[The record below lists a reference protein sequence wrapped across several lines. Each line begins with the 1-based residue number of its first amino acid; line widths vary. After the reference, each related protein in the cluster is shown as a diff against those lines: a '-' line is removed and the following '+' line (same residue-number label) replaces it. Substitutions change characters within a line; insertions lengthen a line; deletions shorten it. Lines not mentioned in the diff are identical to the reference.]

1 MNEAKL
7 QESTASTV
15 KHSSKNQDYRLKFN
29 LAGKIQAGHVIDGKW
44 YPKGSS
50 YQSPTHA
57 VGKPQ
62 TGWFHRNVYI
72 RPFNK
77 AAFEA
82 LQEKIRSIEQRIEKY
97 NSTDSLSS
105 NAPRSTSD
113 LEECQLAQYHD
124 EEPIDLFSLLRK
136 LRTNLQALN
145 DQVEEFKA
153 IARFSHKHLALIHDT
168 FEDLEL
174 PIRLVTVSGQFE
186 DDEEVNIFSQLLN
199 EDILHIRLC
208 ANNISSRGAIA
219 LFEMLAKN
227 TKLVSLNLESN
238 NLDNAAM
245 IAFANCLA
253 KNTTLKA
260 LSVAN
265 NKLITAACMPALL
278 NAFGQNKSFCQIKLE
293 GTSLSATDITS
304 LTELVTKNAPKK
316 TSAPS
321 QGGAKPIYLSNLFRR
336 TPTAQPGEKTG
347 LMAGNKN
354 SIEMVNIDPPTEESY
369 GL

>member
-7 QESTASTV
+7 QEVPPSTV
-15 KHSSKNQDYRLKFN
+15 KHSSNNQDYRLKFN

-44 YPKGSS
+44 YVKGNSF
-50 YQSPTHA
+50 QSPTCA

-62 TGWFHRNVYI
+62 PGWFHRNVYI

-77 AAFEA
+77 AALEA

-97 NSTDSLSS
+97 NSTD
-105 NAPRSTSD
+105 
-113 LEECQLAQYHD
+113 D
-124 EEPIDLFSLLRK
+124 EAIDLFSLLEK
-136 LRTNLQALN
+136 LRTNLQTLN
-145 DQVEEFKA
+145 DQVEDFKA
-153 IARFSHKHLALIHDT
+153 TARFSHKHLALIHDT

-186 DDEEVNIFSQLLN
+186 DDEEVKVFSQLLN
-199 EDILHIRLC
+199 EDILHIRLS

-219 LFEMLAKN
+219 LFEILARN
-227 TKLVSLNLESN
+227 TKLVSLNLECN

-260 LSVAN
+260 LSVSN
-265 NKLITAACMPALL
+265 NKLITPACMPALL
-278 NAFGQNKSFCQIKLE
+278 AAFKQNKSFCQIKLE
-293 GTSLSATDITS
+293 GTSLSASDIKS

-316 TSAPS
+316 TASPS
-321 QGGAKPIYLSNLFRR
+321 QEGAKPIYLNRLFRR

-347 LMAGNKN
+347 LMAGAKN
-354 SIEMVNIDPPTEESY
+354 SIEMVSINPPAEEESY